1 MAKKPATRKKPDQPR
16 DVTLVR
22 SSYQP
27 SKADMEDAIPPPLN
41 PDGSRMTAEQIAA
54 AVLRPVNIKW
64 KDRP

>member
-1 MAKKPATRKKPDQPR
+1 MTDKPKPR

-27 SKADMEDAIPPPLN
+27 TKAEMEEIIEPPLN

-64 KDRP
+64 KDRPS

>member
-1 MAKKPATRKKPDQPR
+1 MTAKPKPPEKR

-22 SSYQP
+22 SAYQP
-27 SKADMEDAIPPPLN
+27 TKADMEETIPAPLN

-64 KDRP
+64 KDRPK

>member
-1 MAKKPATRKKPDQPR
+1 MTTKPKPPEKR

-22 SSYQP
+22 STYQP
-27 SKADMEDAIPPPLN
+27 SKADMEDTIPPPLN